1 MNWLHN
7 RIPPPLIAS
16 LCGLLMWLGARHWPG
31 GQELPLNW
39 RLGLALPVLLLG
51 IAVCLAGVLSFRR
64 ARTTVNPLKPQS
76 ASALVDSGIY
86 RHTRNPMYLGFAM
99 LLLAWTLFLAWPPAL
114 LGVAGFVLYMNHLQI
129 APEEQALSRLFGED
143 FARYCTQ
150 VRRWL

>member
-1 MNWLHN
+1 MHWLRN
-7 RIPPPLIAS
+7 RIPPPLVAS
-16 LCGLLMWLGARHWPG
+16 LFGLLMGWGARQWPG
-31 GQELPLNW
+31 GLELALSW
-39 RLGLALPVLLLG
+39 RLAIALPVLLLG

-76 ASALVDSGIY
+76 ASALVNSGIY

-99 LLLAWTLFLAWPPAL
+99 MLLAWALFLAWPPAL

-129 APEEQALSRLFGED
+129 APEEQALSRLFGEE
-143 FARYCTQ
+143 FARYCAQ